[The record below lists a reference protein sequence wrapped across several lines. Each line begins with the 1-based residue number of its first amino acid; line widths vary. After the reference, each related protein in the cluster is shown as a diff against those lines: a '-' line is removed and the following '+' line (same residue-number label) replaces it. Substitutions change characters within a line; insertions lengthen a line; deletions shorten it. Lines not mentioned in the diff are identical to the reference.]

1 MHELLARR
9 CPGKGGPGTGEKG
22 ENGWMKALDQ
32 GLQPYPVHC
41 MVCFAQSGVMNA
53 ATWERDGYYLC
64 DVHKDTP
71 LHTMP
76 QRFTT

>member
-1 MHELLARR
+1 
-9 CPGKGGPGTGEKG
+9 
-22 ENGWMKALDQ
+22 MKALDQ

-71 LHTMP
+71 LHTVP